1 MNRFIQ
7 KIIFFFE
14 LRSFGVCNWW
24 AQKFGIRSEK
34 VKMFFIYASFVALG
48 SPVIIYMIMAF
59 VLENKH
65 FFKFQR
71 KRKSIWD
78 L

>member
-24 AQKFGIRSEK
+24 AKKFGIRSEK
-34 VKMFFIYASFVALG
+34 VKMFFIYASFLALG
-48 SPVIIYMIMAF
+48 SPIIIYLVMAF

-65 FFKFQR
+65 FFKLQR

-78 L
+78 I